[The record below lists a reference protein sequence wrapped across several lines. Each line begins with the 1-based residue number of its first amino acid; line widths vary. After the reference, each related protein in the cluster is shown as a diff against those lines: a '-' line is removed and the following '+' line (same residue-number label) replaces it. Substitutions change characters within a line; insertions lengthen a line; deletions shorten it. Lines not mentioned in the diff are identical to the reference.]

1 MLKCDTQPLNE
12 KESLTRKNK
21 KRFFF
26 FCQCRPLLLNIKK
39 PMKTPKYIR
48 NFTLATSIAALLA
61 AQSSHAATLYWDN
74 NGGTANDWG
83 SLANWS
89 TVLEGGDTPV
99 ALPGSDDIA
108 TFRAT
113 PIQGTAQTVNLNG
126 NRSVLGLEFLSGVT
140 TNTTLQGGGGDRTLT
155 IGASGIVNAGSGKVQ
170 IGSKSNSNRVFLNLT
185 SNETHIKNNGTGA
198 IEIGDGI
205 TGNGSTV
212 ITNNGTGTG
221 TVTFSP
227 GSARITGVTNIIQD
241 STTSQLVIS
250 RAYSGTFTVTSGT
263 ASVGNHNLLTGA
275 SLVVNGGTFNAS
287 GIMQG
292 LNSLSISSGTYN
304 DSVGSSSAPTL
315 ALSGGTITGNS
326 NGFFSAGSFILS
338 NNAINR
344 GYRIIANSVAIS
356 AGNLTGDGRLEIGG
370 GGLTTTNTASA
381 SIAQDVRL
389 TASQS
394 WANNGSAPF
403 TITGKVFANTTP
415 ILTNNG
421 TGSGEVHIV
430 NTLAK
435 VGWPDYWYNNA
446 LSTTG
451 LSVVQDSATSTLVL
465 SGANNYTGRTTI
477 NAGTLRAGAAAGGRA
492 FGTGS
497 AVSIAN
503 TSGATLDLNNFSQT
517 IGSLAGGGA
526 LGGNVTLGNNATL
539 TTGSNNTS
547 TTFGG
552 IISGTGTSGLTKN
565 GRGTLTLSGA
575 NTYTGTTAINGASKL
590 VGTQDSGT
598 PFGTGAITLGANS
611 ALSIAPSGS
620 NSDVALTGGTAAAG
634 TLFTFNAG
642 NTLSL
647 NKGAQNS
654 LTYTFGGTGATTPRG
669 TNGTLILSTSN
680 IANFGTA
687 GSKTERFIMNGTAPT
702 QVNSLVT
709 GVVIQNRFISNAG
722 DFAAYDGTDG
732 YTKASYTHTDSFVDP
747 GATTNTSVVN
757 IATDTNTVESRA
769 AYALRVDNS
778 TLTNVGTLTLGGS
791 ATGVGQL
798 ILNNGTISDGTSL
811 TTPTSVSTEL
821 SIYTSGTSVI
831 STPILTATSQAGIS
845 VFGPG
850 TLALTSATANTFI
863 GGLRINN
870 STVIASNDNQLGGS
884 TSQITLTGGTLQT
897 SGTFALGGA
906 GQRAIVLAAG
916 QDQSGGTFNVTDG
929 GTTTYQNSSTNAK
942 VLSGSGQLIKTGAGT
957 LVLSGNTTN
966 TYTGGTFVNAGT
978 LQLGANH
985 MLADAAVTVAGGT
998 FDIQTFID
1006 TVRSVTL
1013 ISGTITGSTGVLTVG
1028 GGNLYSGPYN
1038 ASYNVQSG
1046 TVSANLGGSNI
1057 NDWGNPNVYLTK
1069 NTNGTVTLSGSN
1081 TYTGATTVNSGTLL
1095 LDYATSNSVLS
1106 SSSALTL
1113 GGGTLQLK
1121 GRNDD
1126 AFATA
1131 QTLAR
1136 LSLAAYTAS
1145 SISLVPNG
1153 GTSTTLTI
1161 TSNTITTGSAASVN
1175 FDYTAGTTVGTTVGN
1190 NSVAWNPTLTA
1201 GIIGGTYTVTDT
1213 GGTGFATI
1221 RSGKVVRLADPGS
1234 AGLVRTGGSSG
1245 TSYFVNEGYGTDNTS
1260 TFGSLVE
1267 ALSGNVAAA
1276 TVTVNTTGVTSGA
1289 NLAMGT
1295 NKLTLTVGGGM
1306 FFSGPNPYSITGG
1319 TNGITSSGSGSI
1331 YLHNYI
1337 TSPSGLSISA
1347 PITNT
1352 TATNVFFAGTGTTR
1366 VLAPTNTYSG
1376 ATFVTGGT
1384 LEVASL
1390 AVGTA
1395 NSSIGNPNSTASSN
1409 LRLNNGTTLRFIGD
1423 GGDNDTTDR
1432 NWTLNGALDGDSATL
1447 DASGA
1452 GTETVTF
1459 SNTASPSY
1467 GTANQTRT
1475 INLAGTNT
1483 SHNTLAANIADNGG
1497 AVTVKRSTSQ
1507 FTLLQSDVYSSGAV
1521 SLTKSG
1527 SGLWVLTGSST
1538 YTGQTSVSEGTL
1550 LVNGALGNSNV
1561 TVSSGASFGG
1571 TGALG
1576 GNLDLTSGSFFHVV
1590 DLNDGLDVTGTIN
1603 LFNGFSVDHLV
1614 GLDLSS
1620 VSNGIYTLISGS
1632 FGPGVFAGLANNSL
1646 DDAYDIN
1653 NDRSARAYF
1662 QDGSLQLVVI
1672 PEPRAALLGSLGMLM
1687 LLRRRR

>member
-1 MLKCDTQPLNE
+1 M
-12 KESLTRKNK
+12 
-21 KRFFF
+21 
-26 FCQCRPLLLNIKK
+26 
-39 PMKTPKYIR
+39 
-48 NFTLATSIAALLA
+48 
-61 AQSSHAATLYWDN
+61 
-74 NGGTANDWG
+74 
-83 SLANWS
+83 
-89 TVLEGGDTPV
+89 
-99 ALPGSDDIA
+99 
-108 TFRAT
+108 
-113 PIQGTAQTVNLNG
+113 
-126 NRSVLGLEFLSGVT
+126 T
-140 TNTTLQGGGGDRTLT
+140 TNTTLQGSGGDRTLT

-241 STTSQLVIS
+241 STTSQLVI
-250 RAYSGTFTVTSGT
+250 RKAYSGTFTVTSGT

-465 SGANNYTGRTTI
+465 SGANDYTGRTTI

-654 LTYTFGGTGATTPRG
+654 LTYTFGGTGATTARG

-747 GATTNTSVVN
+747 
-757 IATDTNTVESRA
+757 
-769 AYALRVDNS
+769 
-778 TLTNVGTLTLGGS
+778 
-791 ATGVGQL
+791 
-798 ILNNGTISDGTSL
+798 
-811 TTPTSVSTEL
+811 
-821 SIYTSGTSVI
+821 
-831 STPILTATSQAGIS
+831 
-845 VFGPG
+845 
-850 TLALTSATANTFI
+850 
-863 GGLRINN
+863 
-870 STVIASNDNQLGGS
+870 
-884 TSQITLTGGTLQT
+884 
-897 SGTFALGGA
+897 
-906 GQRAIVLAAG
+906 
-916 QDQSGGTFNVTDG
+916 
-929 GTTTYQNSSTNAK
+929 
-942 VLSGSGQLIKTGAGT
+942 
-957 LVLSGNTTN
+957 
-966 TYTGGTFVNAGT
+966 
-978 LQLGANH
+978 
-985 MLADAAVTVAGGT
+985 
-998 FDIQTFID
+998 
-1006 TVRSVTL
+1006 
-1013 ISGTITGSTGVLTVG
+1013 
-1028 GGNLYSGPYN
+1028 
-1038 ASYNVQSG
+1038 
-1046 TVSANLGGSNI
+1046 
-1057 NDWGNPNVYLTK
+1057 
-1069 NTNGTVTLSGSN
+1069 
-1081 TYTGATTVNSGTLL
+1081 
-1095 LDYATSNSVLS
+1095 
-1106 SSSALTL
+1106 
-1113 GGGTLQLK
+1113 
-1121 GRNDD
+1121 
-1126 AFATA
+1126 
-1131 QTLAR
+1131 
-1136 LSLAAYTAS
+1136 
-1145 SISLVPNG
+1145 
-1153 GTSTTLTI
+1153 
-1161 TSNTITTGSAASVN
+1161 
-1175 FDYTAGTTVGTTVGN
+1175 
-1190 NSVAWNPTLTA
+1190 
-1201 GIIGGTYTVTDT
+1201 
-1213 GGTGFATI
+1213 
-1221 RSGKVVRLADPGS
+1221 
-1234 AGLVRTGGSSG
+1234 
-1245 TSYFVNEGYGTDNTS
+1245 
-1260 TFGSLVE
+1260 
-1267 ALSGNVAAA
+1267 
-1276 TVTVNTTGVTSGA
+1276 
-1289 NLAMGT
+1289 
-1295 NKLTLTVGGGM
+1295 
-1306 FFSGPNPYSITGG
+1306 
-1319 TNGITSSGSGSI
+1319 
-1331 YLHNYI
+1331 
-1337 TSPSGLSISA
+1337 
-1347 PITNT
+1347 
-1352 TATNVFFAGTGTTR
+1352 
-1366 VLAPTNTYSG
+1366 
-1376 ATFVTGGT
+1376 
-1384 LEVASL
+1384 
-1390 AVGTA
+1390 
-1395 NSSIGNPNSTASSN
+1395 
-1409 LRLNNGTTLRFIGD
+1409 
-1423 GGDNDTTDR
+1423 
-1432 NWTLNGALDGDSATL
+1432 
-1447 DASGA
+1447 
-1452 GTETVTF
+1452 
-1459 SNTASPSY
+1459 
-1467 GTANQTRT
+1467 
-1475 INLAGTNT
+1475 
-1483 SHNTLAANIADNGG
+1483 
-1497 AVTVKRSTSQ
+1497 
-1507 FTLLQSDVYSSGAV
+1507 
-1521 SLTKSG
+1521 
-1527 SGLWVLTGSST
+1527 
-1538 YTGQTSVSEGTL
+1538 
-1550 LVNGALGNSNV
+1550 
-1561 TVSSGASFGG
+1561 
-1571 TGALG
+1571 
-1576 GNLDLTSGSFFHVV
+1576 
-1590 DLNDGLDVTGTIN
+1590 
-1603 LFNGFSVDHLV
+1603 
-1614 GLDLSS
+1614 
-1620 VSNGIYTLISGS
+1620 
-1632 FGPGVFAGLANNSL
+1632 
-1646 DDAYDIN
+1646 
-1653 NDRSARAYF
+1653 
-1662 QDGSLQLVVI
+1662 
-1672 PEPRAALLGSLGMLM
+1672 
-1687 LLRRRR
+1687 